1 MKLSIGLGLALL
13 LVASGSYVWIG
24 KLNDEIAI
32 LKGNA
37 IVLESEITKQ
47 NEQIKKNL
55 AQQQKT
61 YAQIDS
67 LTKKNQDNMREVN
80 ALKQTFARHDLDALA
95 MAKPKLLEGKVN
107 KATKRVFDGLI
118 ELTDPSQFDEKPE
131 DPEGKGKKKRW
142 RNRKVDESN

>member
-1 MKLSIGLGLALL
+1 MKLSIGLGIALL

-37 IVLESEITKQ
+37 IVLESEIAKQ

-55 AQQQKT
+55 EEQKKT

-67 LTKKNQDNMREVN
+67 LTKKNQDSMREVN

-107 KATKRVFDGLI
+107 RATKRVFDGLI
-118 ELTDPSQFDEKPE
+118 ELTDPDQFDEKE
-131 DPEGKGKKKRW
+131 DE
-142 RNRKVDESN
+142 DSTDS

>member
-24 KLNDEIAI
+24 SLNDEIAI

-67 LTKKNQDNMREVN
+67 LTKKNQDNQREVN

-118 ELTDPSQFDEKPE
+118 ELTDPSQFDDKPE
-131 DPEGKGKKKRW
+131 EPEGKGKKKDGE
-142 RNRKVDESN
+142 NVSK

>member
-1 MKLSIGLGLALL
+1 MKLSIGLGIALL
-13 LVASGSYVWIG
+13 MVVSGSYVLISN
-24 KLNDEIAI
+24 LNDEIAI

-37 IVLESEITKQ
+37 IVLEGEIQKQ

-55 AQQQKT
+55 AQQKKT

-67 LTKKNQDNMREVN
+67 LTKKNQDSLREVN

-107 KATKRVFDGLI
+107 RATKRVFDGLI
-118 ELTDPSQFDEKPE
+118 ELTNPNQFDEKPE
-131 DPEGKGKKKRW
+131 EPEGKGKKKDGE
-142 RNRKVDESN
+142 NVSE

>member
-118 ELTDPSQFDEKPE
+118 ELTDPNQFDEKPE
-131 DPEGKGKKKRW
+131 EPEGKVKKKDGEIV
-142 RNRKVDESN
+142 K

>member
-32 LKGNA
+32 LRGNA
-37 IVLESEITKQ
+37 IVLESEIAKQ

-55 AQQQKT
+55 EQQQKT

-107 KATKRVFDGLI
+107 KATKRVFDGLV
-118 ELTDPSQFDEKPE
+118 ELTDPNQFDEKSE
-131 DPEGKGKKKRW
+131 EPEGKSKKKDGE
-142 RNRKVDESN
+142 NVSG

>member
-13 LVASGSYVWIG
+13 RVVSGSYVWIG
-24 KLNDEIAI
+24 SLNDEIAI

-131 DPEGKGKKKRW
+131 EPEGKGKKKDGEIV
-142 RNRKVDESN
+142 K

>member
-24 KLNDEIAI
+24 SLNDEIAI

-118 ELTDPSQFDEKPE
+118 ELTDPNQFDEKPE
-131 DPEGKGKKKRW
+131 EPEGKVKKKDGE
-142 RNRKVDESN
+142 NVSK

>member
-131 DPEGKGKKKRW
+131 EPEGKGKKKDGEIV
-142 RNRKVDESN
+142 K

>member
-1 MKLSIGLGLALL
+1 MKLSIGLGIALL

-118 ELTDPSQFDEKPE
+118 ELTDPNQFDEKPE
-131 DPEGKGKKKRW
+131 EPEGKVKKKV
-142 RNRKVDESN
+142 KEDGGKGE

>member
-1 MKLSIGLGLALL
+1 MKLSIGLVIALL

-95 MAKPKLLEGKVN
+95 MAKPKILEGKVN

-131 DPEGKGKKKRW
+131 EPEGKGKKKDGE
-142 RNRKVDESN
+142 NVSS

>member
-1 MKLSIGLGLALL
+1 MKLSIGLGIALL

-24 KLNDEIAI
+24 SLNDEIAI

-95 MAKPKLLEGKVN
+95 MAKPKILEGKVN

-131 DPEGKGKKKRW
+131 EPEGKGKKKDGE
-142 RNRKVDESN
+142 NVSK

>member
-1 MKLSIGLGLALL
+1 MSFKLSLILAGL
-13 LVASGSYVWIG
+13 LVVVTGGAYFWIG
-24 KLNDEIAI
+24 NLNDEIAT

-37 IVLESEITKQ
+37 IVLEGEIQKQ

-55 AQQQKT
+55 EQQQKT

-95 MAKPKLLEGKVN
+95 LAKPKLLERKVN
-107 KATKRVFDGLI
+107 RATKRVFDGLI
-118 ELTDPSQFDEKPE
+118 ELTDPDQFDEKSPE
-131 DPEGKGKKKRW
+131 ENGGEG
-142 RNRKVDESN
+142 

>member
-1 MKLSIGLGLALL
+1 MKLSIGLGIALL

-24 KLNDEIAI
+24 SLNDEIAI

-131 DPEGKGKKKRW
+131 EPEGKGKKKDGE
-142 RNRKVDESN
+142 NVSS

>member
-1 MKLSIGLGLALL
+1 MKLAIGLGIALL
-13 LVASGSYVWIG
+13 LVASGSYAWIG

-47 NEQIKKNL
+47 NAQIKKNL

-118 ELTDPSQFDEKPE
+118 KLTDPNQFDKKPE
-131 DPEGKGKKKRW
+131 EPEGKVKKKDGEI
-142 RNRKVDESN
+142 VSE

>member
-24 KLNDEIAI
+24 SLNDEIAI

-118 ELTDPSQFDEKPE
+118 ELTDPSQFDKEPE
-131 DPEGKGKKKRW
+131 EPAGKGKKKDGE
-142 RNRKVDESN
+142 NVSK

>member
-1 MKLSIGLGLALL
+1 MKLSIGLGIALL
-13 LVASGSYVWIG
+13 LVVSGSYVLIG
-24 KLNDEIAI
+24 NLNDEIAI

-37 IVLESEITKQ
+37 IVLEGEVQRQ

-118 ELTDPSQFDEKPE
+118 KLTDPNQFDKKPE
-131 DPEGKGKKKRW
+131 EPEGKVKKKDGEI
-142 RNRKVDESN
+142 VSE

>member
-1 MKLSIGLGLALL
+1 MKLSIGLGIALL
-13 LVASGSYVWIG
+13 LVVSGSYVLIG
-24 KLNDEIAI
+24 NLNDEIAI

-37 IVLESEITKQ
+37 IVLEGEVQRQ

-67 LTKKNQDNMREVN
+67 LTKKNQENMREVN

-95 MAKPKLLEGKVN
+95 MAKPKLLESKVN
-107 KATKRVFDGLI
+107 RATKRVFDGLI
-118 ELTDPSQFDEKPE
+118 ELTDPSQFDDKPE
-131 DPEGKGKKKRW
+131 EPEGKGKKKDGE
-142 RNRKVDESN
+142 NVSK

>member
-24 KLNDEIAI
+24 SLNDEIAI

-95 MAKPKLLEGKVN
+95 MAKPKILEGKVN

-131 DPEGKGKKKRW
+131 EPEGKGKKKDGE
-142 RNRKVDESN
+142 NVSK

>member
-1 MKLSIGLGLALL
+1 MKLSIGLGIALFL
-13 LVASGSYVWIG
+13 IAGGSYFWIG

-37 IVLESEITKQ
+37 IVLEGEIAKQ

-55 AQQQKT
+55 EEQQKT
-61 YAQIDS
+61 YAKIDS
-67 LTKKNQDNMREVN
+67 LTKKNQENMREVN

-95 MAKPKLLEGKVN
+95 LAKPKLLEGKVN

-118 ELTDPSQFDEKPE
+118 ELTDPNQFDEKPE
-131 DPEGKGKKKRW
+131 EPEGKSKKKDGE
-142 RNRKVDESN
+142 NVSG

>member
-1 MKLSIGLGLALL
+1 MKLAIGLGITLL

-24 KLNDEIAI
+24 NLNDEIAI

-47 NEQIKKNL
+47 NAQIKKNL

-61 YAQIDS
+61 YAQIDT

-107 KATKRVFDGLI
+107 RATKRVFDGLI
-118 ELTDPSQFDEKPE
+118 ELTDPSQFDDKPE
-131 DPEGKGKKKRW
+131 ESEGKGKKKDGE
-142 RNRKVDESN
+142 NVSK

>member
-13 LVASGSYVWIG
+13 LVVSGSYVWIG

-95 MAKPKLLEGKVN
+95 MAKPKILEGKVN

-131 DPEGKGKKKRW
+131 EPEGKGKKKDGE
-142 RNRKVDESN
+142 NVSS

>member
-1 MKLSIGLGLALL
+1 MKLSIGLGIALL
-13 LVASGSYVWIG
+13 LVSGGSYFWIG

-37 IVLESEITKQ
+37 IVLESELQKQ

-55 AQQQKT
+55 EQQKKT

-107 KATKRVFDGLI
+107 KATKRVFDGLV
-118 ELTDPSQFDEKPE
+118 ELTDPNQFDKVEEP
-131 DPEGKGKKKRW
+131 DVKGKKK
-142 RNRKVDESN
+142 VDGDGGE

>member
-1 MKLSIGLGLALL
+1 MKLAIGLGITLL
-13 LVASGSYVWIG
+13 LVASGSYAWIG

-47 NEQIKKNL
+47 NAQIKKNL

-118 ELTDPSQFDEKPE
+118 KLTDPNQFDKKPE
-131 DPEGKGKKKRW
+131 EPEGKVKKKDGEIV
-142 RNRKVDESN
+142 K

>member
-1 MKLSIGLGLALL
+1 MKLAIGLGITLL

-24 KLNDEIAI
+24 NLNDEIAI

-67 LTKKNQDNMREVN
+67 LTKKNQENMREVN

-95 MAKPKLLEGKVN
+95 MAKPKLLEAKVN
-107 KATKRVFDGLI
+107 RATKRVFDGLI
-118 ELTDPSQFDEKPE
+118 KLTDPNQFDEKPE
-131 DPEGKGKKKRW
+131 EPEGKVKKKDGEIV
-142 RNRKVDESN
+142 K

>member
-1 MKLSIGLGLALL
+1 MKLSIGLGIALL
-13 LVASGSYVWIG
+13 MVVSGSYVLISN
-24 KLNDEIAI
+24 LNDEIAI

-37 IVLESEITKQ
+37 IVLEGEVQKQ

-118 ELTDPSQFDEKPE
+118 ELTDPSQFDDKPE
-131 DPEGKGKKKRW
+131 EPEGKGKKKDGE
-142 RNRKVDESN
+142 NVSK

>member
-24 KLNDEIAI
+24 SLNDEIAI

-118 ELTDPSQFDEKPE
+118 ELTDPSQFDDKPE
-131 DPEGKGKKKRW
+131 EPEGKGKKKRW
-142 RNRKVDESN
+142 RKRK

>member
-13 LVASGSYVWIG
+13 LVVSGSYVWIG

-131 DPEGKGKKKRW
+131 EPEGKGKKKDGEIV
-142 RNRKVDESN
+142 K

>member
-118 ELTDPSQFDEKPE
+118 ELTDPSQFDDKPE
-131 DPEGKGKKKRW
+131 EPEGKGKKKDGEIV
-142 RNRKVDESN
+142 K

>member
-1 MKLSIGLGLALL
+1 MKLSIGLGIALL
-13 LVASGSYVWIG
+13 LVAGGSYIWIG

-37 IVLESEITKQ
+37 IVLESEIAKQ

-55 AQQQKT
+55 EQQQKT

-67 LTKKNQDNMREVN
+67 LTKKNQENMREVN

-118 ELTDPSQFDEKPE
+118 ELTDPDQFDKKPDE
-131 DPEGKGKKKRW
+131 PEGKGKKKDGE
-142 RNRKVDESN
+142 NVSG